1 MEKKVKEELDKLII
15 IGNESGMLRTS
26 TVKQLLNDLN
36 KKTEEDFEDA
46 VQYVEEKNIGL
57 NTDDSEN
64 KLFLDSSKIAIVPKT
79 LSVESIVKK
88 IRYDENKELTGET
101 IYKGQDVAKGRYYI
115 TVVVFIQNSK
125 NEFLI
130 QKRVKKKD
138 GKWATTGGH
147 PVSGETSKQGIIT
160 EIKEELGVDIVKENI
175 KLFKTIKTEDDFV
188 DIYYVKEDIDIKKI
202 KIQKEE
208 VEDVKWAT
216 IEEINE
222 LIKNEAFSESH
233 TEFFELCLD
242 YLKLK

>member
-1 MEKKVKEELDKLII
+1 ME
-15 IGNESGMLRTS
+15 LR
-26 TVKQLLNDLN
+26 DL
-36 KKTEEDFEDA
+36 
-46 VQYVEEKNIGL
+46 
-57 NTDDSEN
+57 
-64 KLFLDSSKIAIVPKT
+64 
-79 LSVESIVKK
+79 
-88 IRYDENKELTGET
+88 YDENKELTGET
-101 IYKGQDVAKGRYYI
+101 IYKGQDVPKGRYYI

-188 DIYYVKEDIDIKKI
+188 DIYYLKEDIDIKKI

-222 LIKNEAFSESH
+222 LPFEFNMNSEIDIGDLLKIFNIKIDTSCYTTIIEKVEFIISIISTLKIAEILVIPNFKTYLTEEEVLEIYKYSIYNNVKLLILENKSNEKM
-233 TEFFELCLD
+233 
-242 YLKLK
+242 LKYEQKNIIDENFDEI